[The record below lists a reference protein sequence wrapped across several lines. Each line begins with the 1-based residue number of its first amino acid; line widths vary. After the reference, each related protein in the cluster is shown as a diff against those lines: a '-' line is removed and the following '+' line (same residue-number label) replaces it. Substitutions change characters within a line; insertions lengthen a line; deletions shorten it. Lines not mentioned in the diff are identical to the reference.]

1 MTKATNS
8 ETQWLATGVPEAAVR
23 RRFAGRE
30 LVGLPGAR
38 TGWRGAQCC
47 ARETCFAGQDSLFR
61 GLTSLLTCDFTIA
74 HNNKNAA
81 TA

>member
-38 TGWRGAQCC
+38 
-47 ARETCFAGQDSLFR
+47 
-61 GLTSLLTCDFTIA
+61 
-74 HNNKNAA
+74 NAA
-81 TA
+81 HVKLALLGKIRYSAD